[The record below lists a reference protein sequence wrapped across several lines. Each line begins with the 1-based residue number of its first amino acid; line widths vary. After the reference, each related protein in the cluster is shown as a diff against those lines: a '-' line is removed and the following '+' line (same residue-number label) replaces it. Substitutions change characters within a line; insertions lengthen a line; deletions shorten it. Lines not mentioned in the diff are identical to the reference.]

1 MKFCKHKGI
10 AMNSK
15 RRFLQSTLGASCA
28 GTLLGPRTLFAQ
40 PMWRPSRPVSIV
52 VPYSPGG
59 GVDTLAR
66 LAAKE
71 LSRIYGQSVVVENN
85 PGADGL
91 IGSRKVAEAK
101 PDGHSLL
108 IQIPSLTLNAH
119 LPGFKGIDPATQLMP
134 ISVVATLYGV
144 IVAHPA
150 VPGNS
155 LAEVFAACKNAP
167 QPCSFGT
174 TEAVARLQGQK
185 IAQDVP
191 NLVMVNYKGGGQLT
205 PDLLGNNVN
214 MAFMGYTAVIPH
226 VKAGRVKVIATV
238 GPRRLPVLPD
248 APTTRESGYPQLES
262 ETWYGLFAP
271 PGTPQPIIDSIAM
284 AVRESTKAE
293 DFQKGVANLG
303 GILGGNTPTDFAEM
317 VKVAMDRHATLVKQF
332 PIR

>member
-1 MKFCKHKGI
+1 MYK
-10 AMNSK
+10 K
-15 RRFLQSTLGASCA
+15 RQLIQAGLGTVGAA
-28 GTLLGPRTLFAQ
+28 LLYGSSPVHAQ
-40 PMWRPSRPVSIV
+40 AAWRPSRPITIV

-66 LAAKE
+66 LVAKE
-71 LSRIYGQSVVVENN
+71 LSRILSQSVVVENN

-91 IGSRKVAEAK
+91 IGSRKIVEAK
-101 PDGHSLL
+101 PDGHNLL

-150 VPGNS
+150 VAGNT
-155 LAEVFAACKNAP
+155 LAEVFAACKSAP

-191 NLVMVNYKGGGQLT
+191 NLVVVNYKGGGQLT

-226 VKAGRVKVIATV
+226 IKAGRVKVVATV
-238 GPRRLPVLPD
+238 GSRRLPVLSD
-248 APTTRESGYPQLES
+248 IPTARESGYPQLES

-271 PGTPQPIIDSIAM
+271 PGTAQPIIDSLAA
-284 AVRESTKAE
+284 AVREATKAE
-293 DFQKGVANLG
+293 DFQKGVASLG
-303 GILGGNTPTDFAEM
+303 GILGGNSPAEFADM
-317 VKVAMDRHATLVKQF
+317 VKVAMERHAALVKQF